1 MLLTEDLHIGY
12 HEGFS
17 CEDGSFPVGSPLRHF
32 QCRVCLLMLAGDYP
46 ALAKMTGFTHAGHFH
61 CHWCMQRSQ
70 KNPSTNRHMCGD
82 FRRWLPSNSVQR
94 AAGGN
99 FDEPETNPPPPLREH
114 RRTAALGVR
123 ARNWIGRAAD
133 HPSKTAGICNW
144 CPLVEAPKFD
154 VVWDTAPDM
163 MHCVKYY
170 SAHVLPA
177 MMGSLSLARPTL
189 WDLKI
194 PQQMVRRMTPREL
207 NAEKQRRVVENERR
221 WELHKKARKVPI
233 LSIVRNYCV

>member
-1 MLLTEDLHIGY
+1 MLVTEDLHIGY
-12 HEGFS
+12 HKGFS

-46 ALAKMTGFTHAGHFH
+46 ALAKLTGFTHAGHFH

-144 CPLVEAPKFD
+144 CPLVEVPKFD
-154 VVWDTAPDM
+154 IVWDTAADM

-170 SAHVLPA
+170 SYQLTWQFA
-177 MMGSLSLARPTL
+177 SLHS
-189 WDLKI
+189 
-194 PQQMVRRMTPREL
+194 
-207 NAEKQRRVVENERR
+207 NHRV
-221 WELHKKARKVPI
+221 
-233 LSIVRNYCV
+233 